1 VKKEI
6 NITNIH
12 DLTIS
17 LNHVTY
23 KKTGPEDFFNVEYSV
38 ENETSTRELNEL
50 IENQQQAHL

>member
-23 KKTGPEDFFNVEYSV
+23 KKTGAEDFLNVEYSV
-38 ENETSTRELNEL
+38 ENETCTQELNEL
-50 IENQQQAHL
+50 I